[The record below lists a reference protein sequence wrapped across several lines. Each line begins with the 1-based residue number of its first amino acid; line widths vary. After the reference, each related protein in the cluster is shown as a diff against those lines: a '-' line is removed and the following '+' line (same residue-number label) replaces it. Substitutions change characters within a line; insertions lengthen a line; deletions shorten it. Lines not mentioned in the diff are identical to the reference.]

1 MSADVRR
8 LKRLGKEKNTNGFLD
23 LADELLLEILSYFPP
38 VPLSHDCYQ
47 PTRLRRETLLALS
60 QTCSRLRRFYRPFIW
75 ERIEVYTGMLLDNG
89 VMLDQYENRGQ
100 GSEGY
105 ALELLRQLGMVTI
118 EDPTLAQHVR

>member
-1 MSADVRR
+1 MSADIRR

-47 PTRLRRETLLALS
+47 HTRLRRETLLALS
-60 QTCSRLRRFYRPFIW
+60 KTCTRLRRFYRPFIW

-89 VMLDQYENRGQ
+89 VTLDQYENRGQ
-100 GSEGY
+100 SSEGY
-105 ALELLRQLGMVTI
+105 ALELLRQLGIVTI